1 MKIESAVF
9 SRSARTLDE
18 CPVSTL
24 SEFAFV
30 GRSNV
35 GKSSLINMLTGKQHL
50 AKTSSVPGKT
60 KLINFFTINQ
70 QWHLVDLPGYGF
82 AKVSRSQQAEFHQ
95 EVSRYLSQRNNL
107 KCIFALVDA
116 RLEPQTS
123 DLEFITWLH
132 DCALPY
138 AIILTKTDKQG
149 HQTSLKQQ
157 SLMQQELSDLGIN
170 NARCFECSA
179 KTQRG
184 RSKVLSYIESFLDK
198 KPKEK
203 GPKLALNWMNKRKG

>member
-9 SRSARTLDE
+9 TRSARTLDD

-24 SEFAFV
+24 PEFAFV

-35 GKSSLINMLTGKQHL
+35 GKSSLINMLTGKQRL

-60 KLINFFTINQ
+60 RLINYFSINQ
-70 QWHLVDLPGYGF
+70 QWYLVDLPGYGF
-82 AKVSRSQQAEFHQ
+82 AKVSHSQQAEFHQ

-107 KCIFALVDA
+107 KCIFVLVDA

-123 DLEFITWLH
+123 DLEFIAWLH

-138 AIILTKTDKQG
+138 AIILTKIDKQG
-149 HQTSLKQQ
+149 QQTSLKMQ
-157 SLMQQELSDLGIN
+157 SLIQQELSDLGID
-170 NARCFECSA
+170 NARYFESSA

-184 RSKVLSYIESFLDK
+184 RNKVLSYIESFLEK

-203 GPKLALNWMNKRKG
+203 GPKLALNWMKKRKG

>member
-1 MKIESAVF
+1 MKIETAVF
-9 SRSARTLDE
+9 KQSARSLDD
-18 CPVSTL
+18 CPTSTL
-24 SEFAFV
+24 PEFAFV

-35 GKSSLINMLTGKQHL
+35 GKSSLINMLTGKQQL

-60 KLINFFTINQ
+60 KLINYFTINQ

-95 EVSRYLSQRNNL
+95 EVSRYLSQRSQL

-132 DCALPY
+132 DCGLPY

-149 HQTSLKQQ
+149 QQTSLKQQ
-157 SLMQQELSDLGIN
+157 SLMRQELNDLGIDQ
-170 NARCFECSA
+170 ARCFECSA

-184 RSKVLSYIESFLDK
+184 RAKILGYIESFLDK
-198 KPKEK
+198 KPVQK
-203 GPKLALNWMNKRKG
+203 GPQIALHWMQKHKR

>member
-9 SRSARTLDE
+9 AQSARTLDA
-18 CPVSTL
+18 CPQNAL
-24 SEFAFV
+24 PEFAFV

-35 GKSSLINMLTGKQHL
+35 GKSSLINMLTGEKHL

-60 KLINFFTINQ
+60 RLINYFTINQ

-82 AKVSRSQQAEFHQ
+82 AKVSRTQQAEFHQ
-95 EVSRYLSQRNNL
+95 EVSRYLTERSSL

-132 DCALPY
+132 DCGLPY
-138 AIILTKTDKQG
+138 AIVLTKTDKQG
-149 HQTSLKQQ
+149 NPTSLKQQ
-157 SLMQQELSDLGIN
+157 TLLRQELADLGIE
-170 NARCFECSA
+170 ASRCFECSA

-184 RSKVLSYIESFLDK
+184 RSKILKYIESFLEK
-198 KPKEK
+198 KAKSQ
-203 GPKLALNWMNKRKG
+203 GPKIALNWMQKQRR